1 MATKKQRRTDEVKH
15 KKTQKKRRF
24 LLLSAIN
31 VASVVFLAIFF
42 ITLFDYIY
50 PPATGKYTAAKKR
63 DKQEVTLF
71 FSDANERFLV
81 PEKRFIPKEKEPEEQ
96 AQEMV
101 KALLAGS
108 KTGLVNTFPEKAELQ
123 GVKRGVG
130 SRPPGRGRLCASI
143 QRRQRFWDRSQS
155 PRQNCRTTSGVRISS
170 PGRSL
175 RLVFSWPARSR
186 KPLAW
191 SHANSARHCPGQ
203 PTTAITPSSG
213 CSSRLK

>member
-15 KKTQKKRRF
+15 KKTRKKRRF
-24 LLLSAIN
+24 LLLSAIV

-50 PPATGKYTAAKKR
+50 PPASGKHTAAKKR
-63 DKQEVTLF
+63 EKQEVTLF

-81 PEKRFIPKEKEPEEQ
+81 PEKRFIPREKEPEAQ

-123 GVKRGVG
+123 AVKMEGEETLVVNFRESLPLHHPGG
-130 SRPPGRGRLCASI
+130 SAAEMATLYSLTNTLTANIPPIKKVKVLIAGKER
-143 QRRQRFWDRSQS
+143 D
-155 PRQNCRTTSGVRISS
+155 
-170 PGRSL
+170 SL
-175 RLVFSWPARSR
+175 KGHIGLKNPFTMNRELIAPAAPP
-186 KPLAW
+186 KE
-191 SHANSARHCPGQ
+191 G
-203 PTTAITPSSG
+203 
-213 CSSRLK
+213 

>member
-15 KKTQKKRRF
+15 KKTRKKRRF
-24 LLLSAIN
+24 LLLSAIV

-81 PEKRFIPKEKEPEEQ
+81 PEKRFIPKEKEPEAQ
-96 AQEMV
+96 ALEMI

-108 KTGLVNTFPEKAELQ
+108 KTGQVNTFPEKAELQ
-123 GVKRGVG
+123 GVRMEG
-130 SRPPGRGRLCASI
+130 SDMLVVNFRESIVSHHPGGSTAEMATLYSLTNTLTVNIPVVKKVKILIGGKERESLKGHIGLQHPFTMNRELIVPTAPPKEG
-143 QRRQRFWDRSQS
+143 
-155 PRQNCRTTSGVRISS
+155 
-170 PGRSL
+170 
-175 RLVFSWPARSR
+175 
-186 KPLAW
+186 
-191 SHANSARHCPGQ
+191 
-203 PTTAITPSSG
+203 
-213 CSSRLK
+213 